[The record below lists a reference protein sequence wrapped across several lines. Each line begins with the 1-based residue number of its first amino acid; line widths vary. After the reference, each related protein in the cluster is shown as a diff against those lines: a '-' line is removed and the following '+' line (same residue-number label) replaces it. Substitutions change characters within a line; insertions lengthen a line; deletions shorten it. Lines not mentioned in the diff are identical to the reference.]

1 MSGMWTYVEVVISP
15 ATMAMPVVTMVSH
28 ATRAAGSLA
37 RIASR
42 TASEIWS
49 AILSGCPSV
58 TDSEVNTWR
67 CAGMCLSD
75 RGLDVQTSGAPSRG
89 QPAVGVEQLQVDGF
103 GERES
108 QQVEHVGRGARG
120 ERLLRRHPRARSA
133 HLTHRPLDERQ
144 RRRRYRQRLVA
155 EPDEEKRR
163 QRLRCHLAAH
173 TRRLAR
179 LARRV
184 RHHLEKPQHAGIV

>member
-15 ATMAMPVVTMVSH
+15 ATTAMPVVTSVSH

-37 RIASR
+37 MMASR

-58 TDSEVNTWR
+58 TDSEVKTWR

-75 RGLDVQTSGAPSRG
+75 RGLDVQASGAPSRG
-89 QPAVGVEQLQVDGF
+89 QPALGVEQLQVDGF
-103 GERES
+103 RERES

-120 ERLLRRHPRARSA
+120 ERLLGRHTRARRA
-133 HLTHRPLDERQ
+133 HLAYRPLNERQ
-144 RRRRYRQRLVA
+144 RRRRHRQRLVA
-155 EPDEEKRR
+155 EPDQQERGE
-163 QRLRCHLAAH
+163 RLRRHLAAH
-173 TRRLAR
+173 ARGLAS
-179 LARRV
+179 LTRRV
-184 RHHLEKPQHAGIV
+184 RDDL